1 MGKSNFSMPLII
13 LEEKKKSASG
23 YLMPIVLGS
32 VSPNISSITVLIIVA
47 KSTPLP
53 SPIKP
58 IKITVNNAAK
68 AVFTKLLTRSIVGKT
83 LSGSSIILA
92 TRSAPDIL
100 FSTILLILTLLR
112 DKNAASELEK
122 KADNS
127 RQGSSR
133 IK

>member
-1 MGKSNFSMPLII
+1 
-13 LEEKKKSASG
+13 
-23 YLMPIVLGS
+23 MPIVLGS

-58 IKITVNNAAK
+58 IKITVNNAAN
-68 AVFTKLLTRSIVGKT
+68 AVFTKLFTRSIVGKT

-127 RQGSSR
+127 RQGSNR